1 MGSIFENKKKKS
13 VVLWEVQHRGS
24 SPLQARFHKSK
35 LVQRKRNVQVADA
48 KDRSKIEL
56 IHASVLPHDYC
67 LTYSVQMN
75 YACRSGT
82 AEGHTPATTAPLH
95 DFDLLSN
102 AVSAL
107 SNAALRSV
115 DVLVSGCLL
124 YTSPSPRD

>member
-1 MGSIFENKKKKS
+1 
-13 VVLWEVQHRGS
+13 
-24 SPLQARFHKSK
+24 
-35 LVQRKRNVQVADA
+35 
-48 KDRSKIEL
+48 
-56 IHASVLPHDYC
+56 
-67 LTYSVQMN
+67 MN

-115 DVLVSGCLL
+115 DVLVSGARVSGGRVRDDVGDCLL
-124 YTSPSPRD
+124 LLRCRQPFPAEVGLLVTPGFSISFVHSPYKQTPPAF